1 MPIEHGFYTQ
11 AEQMELV
18 RFGDL
23 PGLWPKQPGT
33 ENRLAVSNMP
43 EMSRIQKAGLALAVF
58 FFGGFFLHESWHFH
72 RYGHLV
78 PFGLHADVS
87 VTTSDDVLGVEGTAK
102 IYDARLTNYGIFPN
116 TIVVC
121 EYRVA
126 GAPDT
131 AVNYVVERW
140 DRPSREWRLV
150 PEWDFYGYRLFCRPV
165 FETSEE
171 HLARRRLWPGQSIR
185 IGGGVP
191 AQMGGFH
198 VGDDGRFTIF
208 LDANGN
214 KTNSISTAIFRV
226 DQQVKTRHVSR

>member
-1 MPIEHGFYTQ
+1 
-11 AEQMELV
+11 
-18 RFGDL
+18 
-23 PGLWPKQPGT
+23 
-33 ENRLAVSNMP
+33 MP
-43 EMSRIQKAGLALAVF
+43 EMSRVQKAGLTLVALF
-58 FFGGFFLHESWHFH
+58 SIGLFLHELRHFY

-78 PFGLHADVS
+78 PFGLHADVFI
-87 VTTSDDVLGVEGTAK
+87 TTSDTVLGVGGIAK
-102 IYDARLTNYGIFPN
+102 IYDASLTNYGIFPN

-121 EYRVA
+121 DYRVA

-140 DRPSREWRLV
+140 DRQSREWKLV

-171 HLARRRLWPGQSIR
+171 HLARRRLWPGRSIR
-185 IGGGVP
+185 VGGGVP

-208 LDANGN
+208 LGADGN

-226 DQQVKTRHVSR
+226 AQQVKTRHGSR